1 MDIASAIFNFER
13 AKTRK
18 NITLMSLNY
27 SYAWWCIACHGLKY
41 HNESKRLD
49 SNIHFPFFCHIIDE
63 GRFCMVLCTRIFNV
77 KLGAGIQTGKYCLKV
92 TTTYGLV
99 GT

>member
-1 MDIASAIFNFER
+1 MDIASAIFNLER

-27 SYAWWCIACHGLKY
+27 SYAWWCIACHGPKY

-49 SNIHFPFFCHIIDE
+49 SNIHFPFFVISLMRI
-63 GRFCMVLCTRIFNV
+63 GFAWFCVLGFST
-77 KLGAGIQTGKYCLKV
+77 
-92 TTTYGLV
+92 
-99 GT
+99 